1 MRWLILLTTLAL
13 SACAPS
19 VNPDTS
25 PPKGYSLNITRGDTT
40 TLVRLEVGEPTKRSQ
55 LVIRGSGL
63 QTGSTECV
71 SSDTGLWCDLDAI
84 NKAVT
89 IQLLGTVTSAAAF
102 VCNQTCYAIRAR

>member
-1 MRWLILLTTLAL
+1 MKRLILLLAL
-13 SACAPS
+13 LVTACAPS

-25 PPKGYSLNITRGDTT
+25 PPEGYNLNITRGDTT

-55 LVIRGSGL
+55 LVIRGSNL

-71 SSDTGLWCDLDAI
+71 PSATGLWCDLDAI